1 MVKIMNEKDLI
12 MDVIEKIRPFLISDG
27 GNIEFKD
34 YKDDIVYIKL
44 TGACSNCSLIDLTL
58 KDGIESAIKEMV
70 PSVKEVRNID

>member
-34 YKDDIVYIKL
+34 YKDNIVYIKL

-70 PSVKEVRNID
+70 PSVKEVRNVD